1 MTNSI
6 LENLYY
12 CFLFGASDFEFL
24 PKKRVFERS
33 LIKRIKIMADY
44 IEAKTSR
51 LKYYQKIPLYYKTRE
66 KKLVLYKPYGK
77 TIEEVR
83 LEKGKVPAKLYIK
96 QEDKIRSIQEI
107 QKVFNR
113 QLSEDVRSNNPEKV
127 KETLV
132 NMVHETL
139 AEPRSGSLEG
149 VSETVNILVSEYTK
163 ETDVIKNLLIVS
175 KQDYSTVIHSINV
188 MAIVL
193 GYATFIDCSL
203 YEKKILGLS
212 ALLHDVG
219 KTKIATGLLTAPRK
233 LTDEEFNEIKQ
244 HTIKGYDILSKC
256 NFGYKEIAL
265 TALQHHEKL
274 DGSGYPHGITSIE
287 KTAQIVGF
295 IDCYEA
301 LTNDDRPYR
310 NAMSP
315 FKTLTLIKQDVESNK
330 FSRKL
335 FEKFAYSLL

>member
-1 MTNSI
+1 M
-6 LENLYY
+6 
-12 CFLFGASDFEFL
+12 
-24 PKKRVFERS
+24 V
-33 LIKRIKIMADY
+33 ADY
-44 IEAKTSR
+44 IEAKKSR
-51 LKYYQKIPLYYKTRE
+51 LKHYQKIPLYYQTKDGNF
-66 KKLVLYKPYGK
+66 VLYKPPRK
-77 TIEEVR
+77 TIQEVR
-83 LEKGKVPAKLYIK
+83 LENERVPAKLYIK
-96 QEDKIRSIQEI
+96 QEDKIKGIQEI

-113 QLSEDVRSNNPEKV
+113 QLSDNIRSNNSQKV
-127 KETLV
+127 KDTLV
-132 NMVHETL
+132 NIVQETL

-149 VSETVNILVSEYTK
+149 VSETVNILINEYTK
-163 ETDVIKNLLIVS
+163 DSDVINNLLIVS

-193 GYATFIDCSL
+193 GYANFINCSL

-219 KTKIATGLLTAPRK
+219 KTKIDTNLLTAPRK

-244 HTIKGYDILSKC
+244 HTIRGYNILTKC
-256 NFGYKEIAL
+256 NFSFKEIAT

-274 DGSGYPHGITSIE
+274 DGSGYPYGITSID

-315 FKTLTLIKQDVESNK
+315 FKTLKLIKQDVEADK
-330 FSRKL
+330 FSRDL
-335 FEKFAYSLL
+335 FETFAYSLL

>member
-1 MTNSI
+1 MN
-6 LENLYY
+6 
-12 CFLFGASDFEFL
+12 
-24 PKKRVFERS
+24 
-33 LIKRIKIMADY
+33 Y
-44 IEAKTSR
+44 IEAKKSR
-51 LKYYQKIPLYYKTRE
+51 LTYYQKIPLYCQTRGN
-66 KKLVLYKPYGK
+66 KFVLYKPPGK

-83 LEKGKVPAKLYIK
+83 LEKKRVPDRLFINH
-96 QEDKIRSIQEI
+96 EDKIKGIQEV
-107 QKVFNR
+107 QKIFNR
-113 QLSEDVRSNNPEKV
+113 QLSEDVRSSNPEKV

-132 NMVHETL
+132 KIVQETL

-175 KQDYSTVIHSINV
+175 QQDYSTVIHSINV
-188 MAIVL
+188 MALVL

-219 KTKIATGLLTAPRK
+219 KTKIDTSLLTAQRK

-244 HTIKGYDILSKC
+244 HTNRGYDILNKC
-256 NFGYKEIAL
+256 KFGYKEIAL

-274 DGSGYPHGITSIE
+274 DGSGYPHGITSIKE
-287 KTAQIVGF
+287 TAQIIGF

-315 FKTLTLIKQDVESNK
+315 FKTLKLMKRDVESEK

>member
-1 MTNSI
+1 MN
-6 LENLYY
+6 
-12 CFLFGASDFEFL
+12 
-24 PKKRVFERS
+24 
-33 LIKRIKIMADY
+33 Y
-44 IEAKTSR
+44 IEAKKSR
-51 LKYYQKIPLYYKTRE
+51 LSYYQKIPLYYQTQGNKF
-66 KKLVLYKPYGK
+66 VLYKPPGK

-83 LEKGKVPAKLYIK
+83 LEKERVPDRLFIK
-96 QEDKIRSIQEI
+96 QEDKIKGIQAI

-132 NMVHETL
+132 NIVQETL

-149 VSETVNILVSEYTK
+149 VSETVNILVGEYTK
-163 ETDVIKNLLIVS
+163 ETDVIRNLLIVS
-175 KQDYSTVIHSINV
+175 QQDYSTAIHSINV
-188 MAIVL
+188 MALVL

-219 KTKIATGLLTAPRK
+219 KTKIDTSLLTAPRK
-233 LTDEEFNEIKQ
+233 LTDEEFHEIKQ
-244 HTIKGYDILSKC
+244 HTIRGYDILSKC

-274 DGSGYPHGITSIE
+274 DGSGYPHGITRIKE
-287 KTAQIVGF
+287 TAQIIGF

-315 FKTLTLIKQDVESNK
+315 FKTMELMKRDVESEK
-330 FSRKL
+330 FSREL

>member
-1 MTNSI
+1 VT
-6 LENLYY
+6 
-12 CFLFGASDFEFL
+12 
-24 PKKRVFERS
+24 
-33 LIKRIKIMADY
+33 DY
-44 IEAKTSR
+44 IETKKSR
-51 LKYYQKIPLYYKTRE
+51 LTYYQKIPLYYQTRGR
-66 KKLVLYKPYGK
+66 KFVLYKPPGK

-83 LEKGKVPAKLYIK
+83 LEKERVPDKLYIK
-96 QEDKIRSIQEI
+96 HEDKIKSIQET

-113 QLSEDVRSNNPEKV
+113 QLNEDVRSNNPEKV

-132 NMVHETL
+132 NIVQETL

-175 KQDYSTVIHSINV
+175 EQDYSTVIHSINV
-188 MAIVL
+188 MALVL

-219 KTKIATGLLTAPRK
+219 KTKIDTTLLTVPRK
-233 LTDEEFNEIKQ
+233 LTDEEFHEIKQ
-244 HTIKGYDILSKC
+244 HTTRGYDILNKC

-274 DGSGYPHGITSIE
+274 DGSGYPHGITSIKE
-287 KTAQIVGF
+287 TAQIIGF

-315 FKTLTLIKQDVESNK
+315 FKTLKLMKRDVESDK

>member
-1 MTNSI
+1 MT
-6 LENLYY
+6 
-12 CFLFGASDFEFL
+12 
-24 PKKRVFERS
+24 
-33 LIKRIKIMADY
+33 DY
-44 IEAKTSR
+44 IEAKKSR
-51 LKYYQKIPLYYKTRE
+51 LTYYQKIPLYYQTRAR
-66 KKLVLYKPYGK
+66 KFVLYKPPGK

-83 LEKGKVPAKLYIK
+83 LEKERVPKILYIK
-96 QEDKIRSIQEI
+96 QEDRIRSIQEI

-127 KETLV
+127 KETLIEIV
-132 NMVHETL
+132 QETL

-149 VSETVNILVSEYTK
+149 VSETVNILLSEYTK
-163 ETDVIKNLLIVS
+163 ETDVIQNLLIVS
-175 KQDYSTVIHSINV
+175 EQDYSTVIHSINV
-188 MAIVL
+188 MALVL

-219 KTKIATGLLTAPRK
+219 KTKIDTALLTAPRK
-233 LTDEEFNEIKQ
+233 LTDEEFHEVKQ
-244 HTIKGYDILSKC
+244 HTIKGYDILNKC

-274 DGSGYPHGITSIE
+274 DGSGYPYGTTSIKE
-287 KTAQIVGF
+287 TAQIVGF

-310 NAMSP
+310 NAMAP
-315 FKTLTLIKQDVESNK
+315 LKTLKLMKQDVESDK

-335 FEKFAYSLL
+335 FEKFAYSLV

>member
-1 MTNSI
+1 
-6 LENLYY
+6 
-12 CFLFGASDFEFL
+12 
-24 PKKRVFERS
+24 
-33 LIKRIKIMADY
+33 
-44 IEAKTSR
+44 
-51 LKYYQKIPLYYKTRE
+51 
-66 KKLVLYKPYGK
+66 
-77 TIEEVR
+77 
-83 LEKGKVPAKLYIK
+83 VPGKLYIK
-96 QEDKIRSIQEI
+96 QEDKIKGIQEI

-113 QLSEDVRSNNPEKV
+113 QLSEDVRSNNAKKV

-132 NMVHETL
+132 NIVQETM

-149 VSETVNILVSEYTK
+149 VSETVNILINEYTK
-163 ETDVIKNLLIVS
+163 DSDVIKNLLIVS

-193 GYATFIDCSL
+193 GYANFIDCSL

-219 KTKIATGLLTAPRK
+219 KTKINTDLLTAPRK

-244 HTIKGYDILSKC
+244 HTTKGYEILSKC

-274 DGSGYPHGITSIE
+274 DGSGYPQGITSIE

-315 FKTLTLIKQDVESNK
+315 FKTLKLIKQDVESDK
-330 FSRKL
+330 FSRNL
-335 FEKFAYSLL
+335 FETFAHSLL

>member
-1 MTNSI
+1 MLN
-6 LENLYY
+6 
-12 CFLFGASDFEFL
+12 
-24 PKKRVFERS
+24 
-33 LIKRIKIMADY
+33 Y
-44 IEAKTSR
+44 IEAKKSR
-51 LKYYQKIPLYYKTRE
+51 LIYYQKIPLYYQTRGN
-66 KKLVLYKPYGK
+66 KLVLYKPPGK

-83 LEKGKVPAKLYIK
+83 LKKERVPDKLFIK
-96 QEDKIRSIQEI
+96 YEDKVRSIQAI

-113 QLSEDVRSNNPEKV
+113 QLSKDVRSNNPEKV

-132 NMVHETL
+132 NIVEETL

-149 VSETVNILVSEYTK
+149 VSETVNILVGEYTK
-163 ETDVIKNLLIVS
+163 ETDVIRNLLIVS
-175 KQDYSTVIHSINV
+175 QQDYSTAIHSINV
-188 MAIVL
+188 MALVL

-203 YEKKILGLS
+203 NEKKILGLS

-219 KTKIATGLLTAPRK
+219 KTKIDTSLLTAPRK
-233 LTDEEFNEIKQ
+233 LTDEEFHEIKQ
-244 HTIKGYDILSKC
+244 HTIRGYDILNKC
-256 NFGYKEIAL
+256 NFGYKDIAL

-274 DGSGYPHGITSIE
+274 DGSGYPHGITHIKE
-287 KTAQIVGF
+287 TAQIIGF

-315 FKTLTLIKQDVESNK
+315 FKTMELMKRDVESDK
-330 FSRKL
+330 FSREL

>member
-1 MTNSI
+1 MS
-6 LENLYY
+6 
-12 CFLFGASDFEFL
+12 
-24 PKKRVFERS
+24 
-33 LIKRIKIMADY
+33 DY
-44 IEAKTSR
+44 IEAKKSR

-83 LEKGKVPAKLYIK
+83 VENKRVPDKLYIK

-113 QLSEDVRSNNPEKV
+113 QLSEDIRSNNSEKV

-132 NMVHETL
+132 NIVEETL
-139 AEPRSGSLEG
+139 AEPRGGSLEG

-188 MAIVL
+188 MALVL

-203 YEKKILGLS
+203 YEKKILGLC

-219 KTKIATGLLTAPRK
+219 KTKIDIDLLTAPRK
-233 LTDEEFNEIKQ
+233 LTDEEFDEIKQ
-244 HTIKGYDILSKC
+244 HTTKGYQILSKC

-315 FKTLTLIKQDVESNK
+315 FKTLKLIKRDVESDK
-330 FSRKL
+330 FSREL

>member
-1 MTNSI
+1 VS
-6 LENLYY
+6 
-12 CFLFGASDFEFL
+12 
-24 PKKRVFERS
+24 
-33 LIKRIKIMADY
+33 DY
-44 IEAKTSR
+44 IEAKKSR

-66 KKLVLYKPYGK
+66 KKLVLYKPCGK

-83 LEKGKVPAKLYIK
+83 VENKRVPDKLYIK

-113 QLSEDVRSNNPEKV
+113 QLSEDIRSNNSEKV

-132 NMVHETL
+132 NIVEETL
-139 AEPRSGSLEG
+139 AEPRGGSLEG

-188 MAIVL
+188 MALVL

-203 YEKKILGLS
+203 YEKKILGLC

-219 KTKIATGLLTAPRK
+219 KTKIDIDLLTAPRK
-233 LTDEEFNEIKQ
+233 LTDEEFDEIKQ
-244 HTIKGYDILSKC
+244 HTTKGYQILSKC

-274 DGSGYPHGITSIE
+274 DGSGYPHGITSIG

-315 FKTLTLIKQDVESNK
+315 FKTLKLIKRDVESDK
-330 FSRKL
+330 FSREL

>member
-1 MTNSI
+1 MQNPKSKIENKKILHFGIPTFQYTNWGKAS
-6 LENLYY
+6 NL
-12 CFLFGASDFEFL
+12 
-24 PKKRVFERS
+24 
-33 LIKRIKIMADY
+33 LITRIKIVADY
-44 IEAKTSR
+44 IEAKKSR
-51 LKYYQKIPLYYKTRE
+51 LKYYQKIPLYYQTKER
-66 KKLVLYKPYGK
+66 KLVLYKPAGK

-83 LEKGKVPAKLYIK
+83 LEKELVPGKLYIK
-96 QEDKIRSIQEI
+96 QEDKIKAIQVI

-113 QLSEDVRSNNPEKV
+113 QLSEDVRSNNPDKV

-132 NMVHETL
+132 NIVQETL

-149 VSETVNILVSEYTK
+149 VSETVNILINEYTK
-163 ETDVIKNLLIVS
+163 DSDVIKNLLIVS

-193 GYATFIDCSL
+193 GYANFIDCSL
-203 YEKKILGLS
+203 YDKKILGLS

-219 KTKIATGLLTAPRK
+219 KTKIDTALLTAPRK

-244 HTIKGYDILSKC
+244 HTIRGHDILSRC
-256 NFGYKEIAL
+256 NFRYKEIAT

-274 DGSGYPHGITSIE
+274 DGSGYPYGITNIE
-287 KTAQIVGF
+287 QTAQIVGF

-315 FKTLTLIKQDVESNK
+315 LKTLKLIKQDVQSDK
-330 FSRKL
+330 FSRNI
-335 FEKFAYSLL
+335 FETFAYSLL

>member
-1 MTNSI
+1 VS
-6 LENLYY
+6 
-12 CFLFGASDFEFL
+12 
-24 PKKRVFERS
+24 
-33 LIKRIKIMADY
+33 DY
-44 IEAKTSR
+44 IEAKKSR

-83 LEKGKVPAKLYIK
+83 VENKRVPDKLYIK

-113 QLSEDVRSNNPEKV
+113 QLSEDIRSNNSEKV

-132 NMVHETL
+132 NIVEETL
-139 AEPRSGSLEG
+139 AEPRGGSLEG

-188 MAIVL
+188 MALVL

-203 YEKKILGLS
+203 YEKKILGLC

-219 KTKIATGLLTAPRK
+219 KTKIDIDLLTAPRK
-233 LTDEEFNEIKQ
+233 LTDEEFDEIKQ
-244 HTIKGYDILSKC
+244 HTTKGYQILSKC

-315 FKTLTLIKQDVESNK
+315 FKTLKLIKRDVESDK
-330 FSRKL
+330 FSREL

>member
-1 MTNSI
+1 MKKI
-6 LENLYY
+6 LHFAFPTFQLGKAPNL
-12 CFLFGASDFEFL
+12 
-24 PKKRVFERS
+24 
-33 LIKRIKIMADY
+33 LITRIKIVADY
-44 IEAKTSR
+44 IEAKKSR
-51 LKYYQKIPLYYKTRE
+51 LKYYQKIPLYYQTKER
-66 KKLVLYKPYGK
+66 KLVLYKPAGK

-83 LEKGKVPAKLYIK
+83 LEKERVPGKLYIK
-96 QEDKIRSIQEI
+96 QEDKIKAIQAI

-113 QLSEDVRSNNPEKV
+113 QLSEDVRSNSSEKV

-132 NMVHETL
+132 NIVQETL

-149 VSETVNILVSEYTK
+149 VSETVNILISEFTK
-163 ETDVIKNLLIVS
+163 DSDVIKNLLIVS

-193 GYATFIDCSL
+193 GYANFI
-203 YEKKILGLS
+203 
-212 ALLHDVG
+212 
-219 KTKIATGLLTAPRK
+219 TKIDTTLLTAPRK

-244 HTIKGYDILSKC
+244 HSIRGYDILSKC

-274 DGSGYPHGITSIE
+274 DGSGYPYGITSIE

-315 FKTLTLIKQDVESNK
+315 LKTLKLIKQDVESDK
-330 FSRKL
+330 FSRNL
-335 FEKFAYSLL
+335 FETFAYSLL